1 MEKRQVAEVIVT
13 VGQPPDK
20 GLVLEVRYKTGN
32 PDVKKFGNWDETAYN
47 ACLHAT
53 RADMESFELAF
64 ILSPDETCW
73 TEVDIPPDFMSKGIR
88 VKGPIMLQVEKQL
101 KRKGFECSYSSSGL
115 WLIHRPD
122 PSGAY
127 SDRGYFDAVQTIRL
141 ATGDSSV
148 VDEAVRS
155 YWNRHLEKSST
166 GRYLTMSRGGSMAT
180 KKADAAEEAAKK
192 QVTVKALDGTEVP
205 VSPKQKEMYDEIVE
219 RSASGSP
226 VGSDD
231 ERLDDPSSIAAMK
244 LATGEHP
251 VVVRAKFGARWHY
264 FGKQKDADAAVKKAE
279 DAAAEAKKSSKKSAP
294 AGGGEEAPTG
304 SGKKKGGPLKKPS
317 EK

>member
-20 GLVLEVRYKTGN
+20 GLVLEVRYKAGD
-32 PDVKKFGNWDETAYN
+32 PDVKRFGSWDETAYN
-47 ACLHAT
+47 ACMHAT
-53 RADMESFELAF
+53 RAEMESFELAF
-64 ILSPDETCW
+64 VLSPDETCW
-73 TEVDIPPDFMSKGIR
+73 TEVDVPPDFMSKGVR
-88 VKGPIMLQVEKQL
+88 VKGPVMFQIEKQL

-166 GRYLTMSRGGSMAT
+166 GRYLTLTRGGSMAT
-180 KKADAAEEAAKK
+180 KKEAAEDAAKK
-192 QVTVKALDGTEVP
+192 QVTVKALDGTDVP
-205 VSPKQKEMYDEIVE
+205 VSPKQKEMYDEIVQ
-219 RSASGSP
+219 RSASGTP
-226 VGSDD
+226 VGSDE

-244 LATGEHP
+244 LA
-251 VVVRAKFGARWHY
+251 A
-264 FGKQKDADAAVKKAE
+264 
-279 DAAAEAKKSSKKSAP
+279 
-294 AGGGEEAPTG
+294 G
-304 SGKKKGGPLKKPS
+304 SGKKTGGRLKKPS